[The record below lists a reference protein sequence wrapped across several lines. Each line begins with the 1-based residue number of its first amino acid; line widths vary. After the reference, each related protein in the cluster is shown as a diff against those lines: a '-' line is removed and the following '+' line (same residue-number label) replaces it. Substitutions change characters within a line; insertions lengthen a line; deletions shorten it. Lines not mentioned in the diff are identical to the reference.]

1 MMDTRKTVLFHC
13 QHSMGMGHLVRSLT
27 LAKTLAKRFRVV
39 LLNGG
44 ELPEGMT
51 FPSELDVIHLPPI
64 GQLIDHSLYSI
75 DTEITLEQAQEIRL
89 HQIMKIF
96 NEIHPD
102 VLFIELF
109 PFGRKKFVN
118 ELLPLLE
125 AANALGKNAPITACS
140 LRDILVGNR
149 KDQEQHENRAA
160 LLANRY
166 FDAVLSHAD
175 PDFAQLEETFQ
186 PQIPLKTPV
195 FYTGFVLPK
204 QEIQPVD
211 FSEIKISKTLVVS
224 AGGGRF
230 GYDIFRNAATIAPA
244 LGEHFGLK
252 VKIITGPFLPDD
264 EFVALK
270 KQSAEIAN
278 LEVIKFV
285 PNLHKELCAARASI
299 SQCGYNTTMDLLQSK
314 VPSLVIPFSEGEED
328 EQLIRAQ
335 RLAKLGQL
343 QYLIPQNLTP
353 ESLFDAVKNLLNFR
367 PDSTPLNLNGAEKTG
382 EILAQLIGERD
393 AKQTRAAAKKQTYS
407 EWLKP
412 VLDAMNRAPLP
423 VKFFFRDDDAGW
435 RTDRLQALLKLF
447 DRYHLPI
454 DLAVIPTALDASTIN
469 FLKAAKATAPQ
480 RIGLHQH
487 GYLHQNYQSEGR
499 NCEFGSDRSLD
510 AQFEDISR
518 GKALLEDIF
527 GRNAL
532 DAIFTPPWN
541 RCKSDTA
548 KVLQLL
554 NFEALSRDETAEPLH
569 QPGLIELP
577 IRIDWLRKR
586 KGVALTR
593 EEFGEYLAAGIRK
606 GKMLGLMFHHAEMD
620 DANLQELDELLHL
633 LAAHSYA
640 KFYPMRELV
649 QIKFEKLHVQNN
661 FAL

>member
-1 MMDTRKTVLFHC
+1 MDTRKTVLFHC

-27 LAKTLAKRFRVV
+27 LAKTLANRFRVV

-44 ELPEGMT
+44 ELPHGMT
-51 FPSELDVIHLPPI
+51 FPPELEVVHLPPI

-75 DTEITLEQAQEIRL
+75 DPEITLEQAQEIRL

-96 NEIHPD
+96 TEYRPD
-102 VLFIELF
+102 MLFIELF
-109 PFGRKKFVN
+109 PFGRKKFVG

-125 AANALGKNAPITACS
+125 AANALGENAPVTACS

-149 KDQEQHENRAA
+149 KDQAQHENRAA

-211 FSEIKISKTLVVS
+211 FSEIKQSNTVVVS

-244 LGEHFGLK
+244 LGQHFGLT
-252 VKIITGPFLPDD
+252 VNIITGPFLPDE
-264 EFVALK
+264 EFIELK
-270 KQSAEIAN
+270 KFSAEIAN
-278 LEVIKFV
+278 LDVIKFV

-343 QYLIPQNLTP
+343 QYLIPQELTP
-353 ESLFDAVKNLLNFR
+353 ESLFSAVKKLLNFQ
-367 PDSTPLNLNGAEKTG
+367 PGSTSLNLNGAEKTG
-382 EILAQLIGERD
+382 EILEQLVRERD
-393 AKQTRAAAKKQTYS
+393 AKRSRIAARKQTYS
-407 EWLKP
+407 KWLVP
-412 VLDAMNRAPLP
+412 VLDAMNRAPMP

-435 RTDRLQALLKLF
+435 QTDRLQALLNLF
-447 DRYHLPI
+447 DRYQLPI
-454 DLAVIPTALDASTIN
+454 DLAVIPTALDDETIE
-469 FLKAAKATAPQ
+469 FLKSAKAAAPQ

-487 GYLHQNYQSEGR
+487 GYLHQNHQKEGR
-499 NCEFGSDRSLD
+499 NCEFGSDRTVD

-518 GKALLEDIF
+518 GKTQLENIF
-527 GRNAL
+527 GSDAL

-541 RCKSDTA
+541 RCTADTA
-548 KVLQLL
+548 KALQLL
-554 NFEALSRDETAEPLH
+554 DFDALSRDATAEPLH
-569 QPGLIELP
+569 QSGLIELP
-577 IRIDWLRKR
+577 IHIDWLRKR
-586 KGVALTR
+586 NGVALTR

-606 GKMLGLMFHHAEMD
+606 SKMPGIMFHHAQMN

-633 LAAHSYA
+633 LASHSFA

-649 QIKFEKLHVQNN
+649 QIKAEKLHRQNSH
-661 FAL
+661 A